1 MGLPT
6 EISEF
11 LFPNE
16 PLTPAEPFVNQD
28 INDNLQHFASEFPF
42 LEEPSGVLSSN
53 VDLDK
58 SLDDL
63 YGEISSIKNKDH
75 QHFPSEF
82 DFYEEPFGALGS
94 NVDHDKSLNDLF
106 SEISSL
112 KNDVPPEQPEDPGA
126 IQTPEQSATSE
137 ETTSS
142 SPNPLRRTARTLG
155 SISKAAKRKP
165 PITNYVLE
173 EILPT
178 DSEAEKR
185 RKRVRNCR
193 AKKRAEDVDKEASMN
208 QLLTENTRM
217 EGNITQLEQEPSR
230 VLLPCFQS
238 SSEEEAKLTS
248 VIFFKSNGTLSH
260 IS

>member
-1 MGLPT
+1 MGSDGFDEAFGNLASNDEINNFQELPT

-11 LFPNE
+11 PFPNE

-28 INDNLQHFASEFPF
+28 INDNLQHFASEFPV

-53 VDLDK
+53 VD
-58 SLDDL
+58 
-63 YGEISSIKNKDH
+63 N
-75 QHFPSEF
+75 
-82 DFYEEPFGALGS
+82 
-94 NVDHDKSLNDLF
+94 DKSLNNLF

-112 KNDVPPEQPEDPGA
+112 KNDVPSEQPDDPSA
-126 IQTPEQSATSE
+126 IQIPEQSDTSPYAMSK
-137 ETTSS
+137 ETTSTS
-142 SPNPLRRTARTLG
+142 SSSNPLRRTARTLG

-193 AKKRAEDVDKEASMN
+193 AKKRAEDVDKEARMSD
-208 QLLTENTRM
+208 LVLDNTRM
-217 EGNITQLEQEPSR
+217 EGNIAQLEQELKQFQQIVAAHIVAQPSAAA
-230 VLLPCFQS
+230 LLSMFQ
-238 SSEEEAKLTS
+238 
-248 VIFFKSNGTLSH
+248 
-260 IS
+260 